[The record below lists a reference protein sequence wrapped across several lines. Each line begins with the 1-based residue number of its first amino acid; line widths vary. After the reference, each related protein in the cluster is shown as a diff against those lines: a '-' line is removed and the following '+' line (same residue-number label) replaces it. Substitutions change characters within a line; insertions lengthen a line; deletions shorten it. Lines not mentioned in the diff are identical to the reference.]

1 MPRYRSNMCPS
12 TDKWIKMM
20 RFTHAMEY
28 HPAIKKNEILQ
39 FATTWMY
46 LEDIMLS
53 DVTQRKTDILRS
65 LIQRT
70 NQWLPVGKQQGEGQE
85 WGMGLRDTNYVYN
98 KQQGSIIQHRE
109 IQLLFCNNLEY
120 NL

>member
-28 HPAIKKNEILQ
+28 HLAIKKNEILQ

-65 LIQRT
+65 LI
-70 NQWLPVGKQQGEGQE
+70 
-85 WGMGLRDTNYVYN
+85 
-98 KQQGSIIQHRE
+98 
-109 IQLLFCNNLEY
+109 
-120 NL
+120 

>member
-1 MPRYRSNMCPS
+1 MHLNVHRSIIYNAKIQKQYVSINRQM
-12 TDKWIKMM
+12 DKDDAV
-20 RFTHAMEY
+20 THAMEY

-65 LIQRT
+65 LI
-70 NQWLPVGKQQGEGQE
+70 
-85 WGMGLRDTNYVYN
+85 
-98 KQQGSIIQHRE
+98 
-109 IQLLFCNNLEY
+109 
-120 NL
+120 